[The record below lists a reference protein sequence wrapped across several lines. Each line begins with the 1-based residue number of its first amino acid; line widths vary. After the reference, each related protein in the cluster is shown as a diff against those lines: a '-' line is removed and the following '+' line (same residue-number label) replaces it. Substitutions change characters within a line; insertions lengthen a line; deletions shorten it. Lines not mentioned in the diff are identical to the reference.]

1 MDVCPRARGRVH
13 HTESPL
19 WVQGAG
25 RAAACSRSAVLLQP
39 LAPAQLGGLVLQL
52 FPTQMAPCC

>member
-1 MDVCPRARGRVH
+1 MCPRARGRVH
-13 HTESPL
+13 RTESPL

-25 RAAACSRSAVLLQP
+25 RAAACGRPAVLPQP

-52 FPTQMAPCC
+52 LPTQMAPCC